1 MIKRSLLLVSLA
13 LLLGGCQGYLDKNPD
28 AALDIS
34 IDTEDKLQELLTGAY
49 PTASYIPFLEPRTD
63 NVEERV
69 NGIQTRLGES
79 MYLWEDYDQEDL
91 DTPLSYW
98 RECYR
103 GIAQANKVLELLS
116 TFPKNERTRAL
127 YGEAFLL
134 RAYLHFMLVIYGQS
148 PTDAPHPAPA
158 YPT

>member
-1 MIKRSLLLVSLA
+1 
-13 LLLGGCQGYLDKNPD
+13 
-28 AALDIS
+28 
-34 IDTEDKLQELLTGAY
+34 
-49 PTASYIPFLEPRTD
+49 
-63 NVEERV
+63 
-69 NGIQTRLGES
+69 

-127 YGEAFLL
+127 
-134 RAYLHFMLVIYGQS
+134 VW
-148 PTDAPHPAPA
+148 
-158 YPT
+158 